1 MADGLLV
8 LGAHLLP
15 KTLPKLIEFPNDVL
29 FLDFK
34 TPYSFLELLVVLDG
48 LSELELA
55 LESLLLQGLLVG
67 AILL

>member
-1 MADGLLV
+1 MADCLLV

-29 FLDFK
+29 LLDFK
-34 TPYSFLELLVVLDG
+34 TPNAFLELLVVLDG

-55 LESLLLQGLLVG
+55 FESVLLQGLLVD